1 MKRVTRLL
9 QELGLRAPEPGAQT
23 PPWQTRE
30 VTFQLSVQPQAQG
43 AQSHSNSLLHHSAI
57 GHTAFPKAFPSLLGS
72 ASALAKHPQSIFWT
86 GFFKERFPFSNQ
98 YSKIHLLPEWSW
110 LQKEM
115 FGGKSV
121 EFSLAD
127 HIYSQERQKPY
138 WIITSGSSWLVT
150 CKKMLFGP
158 VPRVSIEMRIQPG
171 ANSYYGKEKIL
182 NLLYGKSTTIRDKK
196 TPTSYLPKGGHTH

>member
-1 MKRVTRLL
+1 
-9 QELGLRAPEPGAQT
+9 
-23 PPWQTRE
+23 
-30 VTFQLSVQPQAQG
+30 
-43 AQSHSNSLLHHSAI
+43 
-57 GHTAFPKAFPSLLGS
+57 
-72 ASALAKHPQSIFWT
+72 
-86 GFFKERFPFSNQ
+86 
-98 YSKIHLLPEWSW
+98 
-110 LQKEM
+110 M

>member
-9 QELGLRAPEPGAQT
+9 QELGLRALEPGGQA

-30 VTFQLSVQPQAQG
+30 VTFLLLG
-43 AQSHSNSLLHHSAI
+43 AATGAGGTEPFQLLHRSAI
-57 GHTAFPKAFPSLLGS
+57 GHTVFPKASPSLLGS
-72 ASALAKHPQSIFWT
+72 ASALAEHPQSIFWT

-98 YSKIHLLPEWSW
+98 YSKIHLLPEWSR

-171 ANSYYGKEKIL
+171 ANSYYGKYIKPPLWEI
-182 NLLYGKSTTIRDKK
+182 YYYSR
-196 TPTSYLPKGGHTH
+196 